1 MARAY
6 APGGRSVKRTAGSR
20 ARASPL
26 PAISAILAGM
36 GGRAAVA
43 LWARLP
49 VAARAVL
56 IGLAVAAAGTLPWA
70 ALASANVRHGS
81 LVPWSV
87 LPAALY
93 LWLFWRYVR
102 GEGPPRSTS
111 EWRRASCR
119 AHALCDDVW
128 GLALVAGVLGLAT
141 LVLSLQVMN
150 RLVALPAQSSQGLE
164 HLPIPTAFALVV
176 MGALVAGVVEES
188 AFRGYMQGPIERRH
202 GPVLAILL
210 TGTLFGF
217 LHFRHPETT
226 LSLLPFYIAVA
237 VVYGALAYLTN
248 SILPGVVFH
257 AGGNVLGA
265 FDLLA
270 RGQSEWQASA
280 TPAPLVWESGPDAAF
295 WLSGV
300 AAAVVGAAA
309 VAAYRSLG

>member
-1 MARAY
+1 M
-6 APGGRSVKRTAGSR
+6 S
-20 ARASPL
+20 
-26 PAISAILAGM
+26 
-36 GGRAAVA
+36 GRAVPGDS

-56 IGLAVAAAGTLPWA
+56 SGLAVAIAGTLPWA
-70 ALASANVRHGS
+70 ALASANLAHAS
-81 LVPWSV
+81 FVPWAV

-119 AHALCDDVW
+119 AHALSDEAW
-128 GLALVAGVLGLAT
+128 GRALVAGVLGLAA
-141 LVLSLQVMN
+141 LVLSLQVWN
-150 RLVALPAQSSQGLE
+150 RLVALPAQGTHGLE
-164 HLPIPTAFALVV
+164 RLPVPTALALVV
-176 MGALVAGVVEES
+176 MGALVAGIVEES

-202 GPVLAILL
+202 GPVVAILL
-210 TGTLFGF
+210 TGTLFWL
-217 LHFRHPETT
+217 LHFTHEETT
-226 LSLLPFYIAVA
+226 LGLMPFYLGAA
-237 VVYGALAYLTN
+237 VVYGALASLTN

-265 FDLLA
+265 LDLLA
-270 RGQSEWQASA
+270 RGQSEWQTSA

-295 WLSGV
+295 AFSLI

-309 VAAYRSLG
+309 VMAYRSLGRAAK